1 MLDLVIKGGSVVTP
15 WGTGNWDVA
24 IQGEKIV
31 AVSESES
38 LTVEAART
46 LDATGKLVVPG
57 GIEPHAHIAAPVA
70 GVPGEETAPPEQ
82 VSRAALFG
90 GTTTLL
96 DFAIQ
101 RAGTS
106 IEKALEERTS
116 RWKGQSYADYA
127 HHIML
132 LGDIPPDVILGQARE
147 AVQQGHASFKV
158 FTTNIRPPQNSGEQR
173 LVGMGHL
180 TELMTEV
187 SNNGAMLMV
196 HAEDD
201 DIVQYMYRKVM
212 DEGRGE
218 WWNMHLVHTNLSE
231 DLSFRRVLRAAE
243 ITNCP
248 TYLVHVSA
256 AEGVTALKEWRSRG
270 APVYGE
276 TLHNYATFTAENYRE
291 PDGMKYHTYPSLKS
305 EADRDA
311 LWVGLLDGTLS
322 TMATDEYCTNWA
334 LKIQGRTVLDVT
346 GGHNGAETRMGVTY
360 TEGVVKRGMPLDR
373 FVQVTSSNAA
383 RIMGLYPR
391 KGVIAP
397 GSDADIVLIDPNI
410 NKRMTMA
417 DFHISDYSIWEGYE
431 AKGWPVVTV
440 MHGKVVVENGEF
452 HGDLSDGHWIKRRVS
467 GDVVSKPAV

>member
-1 MLDLVIKGGSVVTP
+1 
-15 WGTGNWDVA
+15 
-24 IQGEKIV
+24 
-31 AVSESES
+31 
-38 LTVEAART
+38 
-46 LDATGKLVVPG
+46 
-57 GIEPHAHIAAPVA
+57 
-70 GVPGEETAPPEQ
+70 
-82 VSRAALFG
+82 
-90 GTTTLL
+90 
-96 DFAIQ
+96 
-101 RAGTS
+101 
-106 IEKALEERTS
+106 
-116 RWKGQSYADYA
+116 
-127 HHIML
+127 
-132 LGDIPPDVILGQARE
+132 
-147 AVQQGHASFKV
+147 
-158 FTTNIRPPQNSGEQR
+158 
-173 LVGMGHL
+173 
-180 TELMTEV
+180 
-187 SNNGAMLMV
+187 MV

-360 TEGVVKRGMPLDR
+360 TEGVVKRGMPLER

-397 GSDADIVLIDPNI
+397 GSDADIALIDPSF
-410 NKRMTMA
+410 NKRLTMA
-417 DFHISDYSIWEGYE
+417 DLHISDYSIWEGYE

-440 MHGKVVVENGEF
+440 MRGKVVVENGEF
-452 HGDLSDGHWIKRRVS
+452 HGELSDGHWIKRKVS